1 VALDKIEKFNNSLIQ
16 HGKENNRIYLMKLDK
31 RDLPHIIDDLNSL
44 VEAKGYTKIFAKVAA
59 GRLNK
64 FLKNGYI
71 REAAIPGFYNGK
83 KNCVFLAKY
92 FSNDRKKER
101 NVKEIT
107 KITNISI
114 RKSAEKRQKFIP
126 GNYSIQK
133 AAPKDVVEMSDFYN
147 EIFDTYPFPIGN
159 PNYLRETMKKHINYY
174 VIRDKQKII
183 ALSSAEI
190 DQESQNAEMTDFAT
204 LPEYRGNNLA
214 SCLLT
219 RMEEDM
225 KAIDF
230 RTTYTMARAMSY
242 GMNITFSKNKYQFA
256 GTLINN
262 TNISGQIES
271 MNVWYKKLL

>member
-1 VALDKIEKFNNSLIQ
+1 MEKVKNSLIQ

-31 RDLPHIIDDLNSL
+31 RDLPFIADALNSL
-44 VEAKGYTKIFAKVAA
+44 AEVKGYTKIFAKVPA
-59 GRLNK
+59 GKINK

-83 KNCVFLAKY
+83 KGCIFLAKY

-242 GMNITFSKNKYQFA
+242 GMNITFSKNKYHFA